1 MAADPHLSICPVHLI
16 CTSQC
21 ISRANHSLLLI
32 LLLLVAAP
40 AYRLGFLQALL
51 VASSRES
58 AAHIVWGIHLSSAC
72 CPAVVTNH

>member
-32 LLLLVAAP
+32 LLLLVA
-40 AYRLGFLQALL
+40 
-51 VASSRES
+51 SSRES